1 MNIDNIIDRIG
12 YLKEKAKEQLESL
25 QTKNECPRYQSMLQG
40 NINAYEMALHI
51 IFEEMEEGD

>member
-12 YLKEKAKEQLESL
+12 YLKEKAEEHLESL
-25 QTKNECPRYQSMLQG
+25 QIKNESPRYQSMLQG

-51 IFEEMEEGD
+51 IFEELKEGD